1 MPDPTYGNDL
11 QSSTLD
17 DLVLGVAYDNFFID
31 DPKLEWMRTIGAV
44 NPFDGGVLK
53 RYPTIMN
60 RPMGGAAVPGTTQNI
75 VHRQQL
81 ANTAF
86 QIRNYSTWDML
97 ETFSL
102 MVQNRGEAKR
112 ADLMD
117 IYAQSHIKAI
127 NTDVG
132 VDSFH
137 HGQAAVAGQ
146 ISDDG
151 VQRINGDDEAM
162 NNGLDPGL
170 VRQRLSAVRQPGSQR
185 CRIEHSELDAD
196 VVWQPGRL
204 VCRVLGGEV
213 DSAHSQRAALRR

>member
-11 QSSTLD
+11 QASTLD

-44 NPFDGGVLK
+44 DPFDGGILK

-60 RPMGGAAVPGTTQNI
+60 RPMGGAAAPGTTQNI

-81 ANTAF
+81 ANIAF
-86 QIRNYSTWDML
+86 SIRNYSTWDMF
-97 ETFSL
+97 ETFSIL
-102 MVQNRGEAKR
+102 VQNRGSAKR

-117 IYAQSHIKAI
+117 VYAQSHIKAI

-137 HGQAAVAGQ
+137 HGQSPVSGY
-146 ISDDG
+146 ITDDG
-151 VQRINGDDEAM
+151 SERVNGDDEAM
-162 NNGLDPGL
+162 NNGLDPGWTGNVYQNYGNPDVL
-170 VRQRLSAVRQPGSQR
+170 IRSIPPNAADKKNEFLDIERSARP
-185 CRIEHSELDAD
+185 I
-196 VVWQPGRL
+196 
-204 VCRVLGGEV
+204 RVAEPHR
-213 DSAHSQRAALRR
+213 S